1 LNIPIGYCIL
11 NAQNV
16 LRGKCGE
23 RDRDDFF
30 CPKTG
35 RGRKDT
41 MKILLYISLTI
52 AVVCVLL
59 VAVTK
64 LWFTLVNALVF
75 LVILFL
81 VAAILVL
88 LFRRNKTQP

>member
-1 LNIPIGYCIL
+1 
-11 NAQNV
+11 
-16 LRGKCGE
+16 
-23 RDRDDFF
+23 
-30 CPKTG
+30 
-35 RGRKDT
+35 